1 MTFDHRLGALPEP
14 LSDGALSLRPLLES
28 GHLDALAEQ
37 DQQLRNRGFDH
48 VSVSIDTSWPEID
61 RCCRSVQPVEREL
74 RRCARAWQ
82 SALSRAEEMGDEEV
96 FASAGDLLDD
106 SSRHPSPRGHAQGA
120 LTIRELAGPP
130 FAALLEPQGE
140 VWASLVAWPATSVAF
155 ALSAFG
161 APFEIT
167 TFDGCLLEGAWYAE
181 DAEALGALTD
191 VPRGR
196 LEGLRPGPDAR
207 DRGHPRTFDLLPG
220 DRPVGGPRGLRRYR
234 PAEHGPAPRAQPGRH
249 HVVVGRTR
257 VR

>member
-1 MTFDHRLGALPEP
+1 M
-14 LSDGALSLRPLLES
+14 
-28 GHLDALAEQ
+28 
-37 DQQLRNRGFDH
+37 
-48 VSVSIDTSWPEID
+48 SVSIDTSWPEID

-96 FASAGDLLDD
+96 FASAGYLLDELA
-106 SSRHPSPRGHAQGA
+106 RHPSPRGHAQGA

-191 VPRGR
+191 VPRGSWKGSDPGQTR
-196 LEGLRPGPDAR
+196 EIEDIPGRSTYYRAIGRSEDPEGFAG
-207 DRGHPRTFDLLPG
+207 T
-220 DRPVGGPRGLRRYR
+220 
-234 PAEHGPAPRAQPGRH
+234 AQLNMVLHLVPSLGRH